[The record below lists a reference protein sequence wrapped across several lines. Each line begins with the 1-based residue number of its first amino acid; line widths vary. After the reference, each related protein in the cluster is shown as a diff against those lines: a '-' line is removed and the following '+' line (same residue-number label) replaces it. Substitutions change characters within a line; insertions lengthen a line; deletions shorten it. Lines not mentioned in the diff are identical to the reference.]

1 MQLNKTRLN
10 LALALVAIMLS
21 FLSIYWHHQLYLL
34 FKQHRQVDIE
44 NTRLIALNKQLLT
57 DKSQRLSGA
66 QIKHKALDELKMRTP
81 KATEYRQVE
90 L

>member
-1 MQLNKTRLN
+1 MKLSKTRLN
-10 LALALVAIMLS
+10 LGLALVVITLS
-21 FLSIYWHHQLYLL
+21 FLAIYWHHQLYLL
-34 FKQHRQVDIE
+34 FKQHQRIDVE

-66 QIKHKALDELKMRTP
+66 QVKHKALDELKMRPP
-81 KATEYRQVE
+81 KSTEYRQVA

>member
-1 MQLNKTRLN
+1 MQLNKTQLN
-10 LALALVAIMLS
+10 LTLALVAILLS
-21 FLSIYWHHQLYLL
+21 FFTIYWHHQLYLL
-34 FKQHRQVDIE
+34 FKQHARVDAE

-66 QIKHKALDELKMRTP
+66 QVKHKALDELKMRTP
-81 KATEYRQVE
+81 KSTEYRQVE